1 MNLTSGNVVW
11 TNVRK
16 ELESALGFCHEIS
29 SPLLPSKIEE
39 YIEEYKSDK
48 RKHKGD

>member
-11 TNVRK
+11 TNLRK
-16 ELESALGFCHEIS
+16 GLESALGFCHEII

-48 RKHKGD
+48 RKHKGG

>member
-1 MNLTSGNVVW
+1 MNMALGNVVW
-11 TNVRK
+11 TNVK
-16 ELESALGFCHEIS
+16 KGLESALGFCHEII
-29 SPLLPSKIEE
+29 SPFLPSKIEE